1 MSWKRAAAKDLPAL
15 KDFLLREEWRCVPFT
30 SRFKQEDKKPF
41 SRGQDKHIFI
51 NKDGHVVIGALM
63 VTAMGLFIPVLAE
76 REQTLFSNLKKMS
89 SSLYSIMGTLPDVQT
104 AAAYFPIYP
113 EVTVDYFLMTLSR
126 DDYRAP
132 CLVYTPGLEIREAA
146 LKDAKRF
153 FPLHAAYEIEEVII
167 NPDHF
172 HKKASF
178 TTFKRALQN
187 QLITVAE
194 LKGTAVAK
202 AGTNAQ
208 GFNTAQIGGVYTIK
222 EERNKGI
229 AFLVMSG
236 LLERIFREKEMAS
249 LFVKKNNPAAISLYR
264 KLGFTLRE
272 SYRICY
278 YNL

>member
-1 MSWKRAAAKDLPAL
+1 MSWKKAAAKDLPAL
-15 KDFLLREEWRCVPFT
+15 KDFLLQEEWRCVPFT
-30 SRFKQEDKKPF
+30 SRFRQENRTPF
-41 SRGQDKHIFI
+41 SGRSNKHIFI
-51 NKDGHVVIGALM
+51 NRDRHKVNGALM
-63 VTAMGLFIPVLAE
+63 VTARGLFIPVLAE
-76 REQTLFSNLKKMS
+76 REQVLFSNLKKMS
-89 SSLYSIMGTLPDVQT
+89 SSLYSIMGTLPDVQA
-104 AAAYFPIYP
+104 AAAYFPIHP
-113 EVTVDYFLMTLSR
+113 EVTVDYSLMTLSR

-132 CLVYTPGLEIREAA
+132 RLAYPPGLKIREAA
-146 LKDAKRF
+146 LKDANHL
-153 FPLHAAYEIEEVII
+153 FPLQVGYEIEEVII

-178 TTFKRALQN
+178 IMLKRALQN
-187 QLITVAE
+187 EFITVAE
-194 LKGTAVAK
+194 LKETVVSK

-208 GFNTAQIGGVYTIK
+208 GFNTVQIGGVYTIK

-264 KLGFTLRE
+264 KLGFSLRE